1 MDLREYLAELVK
13 AQLENRSPLP
23 LPKKITVE
31 ELLKISDNNHMDYLL
46 LSALIRAEGVTEEE
60 KKLVRGKIKYSV
72 IRTLT
77 QIMELKQ
84 IEKRFEEDHIKNQP
98 MKGARMK
105 YIYPAPEMRE
115 MSDIDILV
123 DAESM
128 ERANEILLEMGYS
141 LKYSIKHHDVY
152 YKPPFM
158 VVELHRSMYDKT
170 VDSNQYKYFSGFTKS
185 ILRDGMQYT
194 YDFTIE
200 DFYVYMMA
208 HMAKHFYAM
217 GCGIRN
223 LVDVY
228 IYLDKYG
235 EKMNR
240 AYVDM
245 ELEKCGIRQFTE
257 HMEKLAMIWL
267 NGESSNQFYEDL
279 FTYMMNSGIYGKD
292 ENGIWNKFSDEKMK
306 NREVSSRELRKWY
319 YFPPVSYMAEYY
331 PWLEDHPYLLPI
343 AWGIRAW
350 RGVFLKKG
358 VHKREMLHD
367 IEQEQIRV
375 YKNIYQNMHL
385 HFKR

>member
-23 LPKKITVE
+23 LPEKIMVE

-46 LSALIRAEGVTEEE
+46 LGALVRAEGVTEKE
-60 KKLVRGKIKYSV
+60 KELVRGRIKYSV

-77 QIMELKQ
+77 QITELKQ
-84 IEKRFEEDHIKNQP
+84 IEKRFEENHIKNQP

-105 YIYPAPEMRE
+105 FIYPTPEMRE

-123 DAESM
+123 DTEGM
-128 ERANEILLEMGYS
+128 VRAKEILQEMGYS
-141 LKYSIKHHDVY
+141 LKQSIKHHDIY
-152 YKPPFM
+152 HKPPFM
-158 VVELHRSMYDKT
+158 AVEVHRSMYDKT

-228 IYLDKYG
+228 IYLEKYG
-235 EKMNR
+235 NEMNR
-240 AYVDM
+240 PYVDA
-245 ELEKCGIRQFTE
+245 ELKKCGILQFTE
-257 HMEKLAMIWL
+257 HMEKLAFIWL
-267 NGESSNQFYEDL
+267 KGEMGSQFYEDL
-279 FTYMMNSGIYGKD
+279 FLYMLNSGIYGKD
-292 ENGIWNKFSDEKMK
+292 ENGIWHKFSGDKMK
-306 NREVSSRELRKWY
+306 TREVTMGELKRWY
-319 YFPPVSYMAEYY
+319 YFPPISYMSEYY
-331 PWLEDHPYLLPI
+331 PWLENHPYLLPV

-350 RGVFLKKG
+350 RGIFLKKG
-358 VHKREMLHD
+358 VHKREMLQD
-367 IEQEQIRV
+367 IEQEQVRV
-375 YKNIYQNMHL
+375 YKNIYQKMQL